1 MRVQQAPL
9 SQLVDGSKVSDI
21 PLSNTVVAVVISVL
35 LFIHQQIVEEVQC
48 LVDHGYFPAHQIS
61 PCDNELWPPTV
72 SERSRM
78 IHVAFEHSLVMAA
91 DTLLY
96 KYWDKLFL
104 QYILYKIAHLH
115 SLLVFSFLK
124 LTGFHCPRFS
134 ALRMEKLFWK
144 EKTIAH
150 YAQNL
155 SVWVLSNHHGVW
167 SGEPCVD
174 EHDQSPDQERAEPHL
189 QLRSSSVMS
198 PIYSRRDG
206 RVDGHNFLGSLVPFV
221 NYLWHYVSV
230 W

>member
-9 SQLVDGSKVSDI
+9 SQLVDGLKVSDI
-21 PLSNTVVAVVISVL
+21 PLSNIVVVVAVVISVL

-104 QYILYKIAHLH
+104 QYTLKKIAYLH
-115 SLLVFSFLK
+115 SLLVFSF
-124 LTGFHCPRFS
+124 F
-134 ALRMEKLFWK
+134 
-144 EKTIAH
+144 
-150 YAQNL
+150 
-155 SVWVLSNHHGVW
+155 
-167 SGEPCVD
+167 
-174 EHDQSPDQERAEPHL
+174 
-189 QLRSSSVMS
+189 
-198 PIYSRRDG
+198 
-206 RVDGHNFLGSLVPFV
+206 
-221 NYLWHYVSV
+221 
-230 W
+230 

>member
-1 MRVQQAPL
+1 M
-9 SQLVDGSKVSDI
+9 
-21 PLSNTVVAVVISVL
+21 AVVISVL

-104 QYILYKIAHLH
+104 QYSLYKIFKTYRVPLSEVFRIAHGKT
-115 SLLVFSFLK
+115 VLK
-124 LTGFHCPRFS
+124 R
-134 ALRMEKLFWK
+134 

-167 SGEPCVD
+167 SSDPRVD